1 MIDIDVINNKLS
13 EGLTVKEVR
22 DQLNIGEKKF
32 QKEIKELGYKYNQK
46 LKKYMKSSEPT
57 REVLKTSLTNYSSDK
72 NKKLRE
78 ENYKEKYDNS
88 MIIDI
93 PGRIEADTFKSNLI
107 DLVLNYDKIKKMMYD
122 YEHTSGTQENIIE
135 VQQQGIKIDKPEGN
149 IIRTTVRVNEEIL
162 ERFKAFCD
170 NHKEYTQ
177 KDLLGQ
183 ALLEF
188 IERHDR

>member
-57 REVLKTSLTNYSSDK
+57 REVLKTSLTNYSSDE
-72 NKKLRE
+72 NKKLTE
-78 ENYKEKYDNS
+78 ENYKEYDSS
-88 MIIDI
+88 MTIDI
-93 PGRIEADTFKSNLI
+93 PENIIEADTFKSNLI
-107 DLVLNYDKIKKMMYD
+107 DLVLNYEKIKKMMYD

-135 VQQQGIKIDKPEGN
+135 VQQGIKIDKPKGN

-162 ERFKAFCD
+162 NIFKSFCD
-170 NHKEYTQ
+170 RHKEYTQ
-177 KDLLGQ
+177 KDLLSQ

-188 IERHDR
+188 VQRYDK